1 MVAVLQGYFDDSGT
15 HDGSRVVAIG
25 GFIAREEQWQ
35 EFEREWKERVLS
47 QCKVFRMA
55 DLENGYGEFA
65 GWPKEKKHSLINTV
79 TEIALRY
86 AKHAVSGLV
95 IAQDYDEIVPQ
106 WAKKIEA
113 FGDEYNFC
121 FQMCIG
127 QSMQYVDL
135 LDPLMPDEEKIAFMF
150 EQQKKH
156 EGITRD
162 NYTLI
167 KEFRDPQNRMGAF
180 GFGTKQDFH
189 PLQLADFFAYE
200 SYKHLD
206 NLVQKSGRDI
216 RVPLKI
222 LQNEGQSIQAH
233 FMGGKTLERLV
244 RHYDELGRPHDGK
257 EPWWP
262 WA

>member
-1 MVAVLQGYFDDSGT
+1 
-15 HDGSRVVAIG
+15 
-25 GFIAREEQWQ
+25 
-35 EFEREWKERVLS
+35 
-47 QCKVFRMA
+47 
-55 DLENGYGEFA
+55 
-65 GWPKEKKHSLINTV
+65 
-79 TEIALRY
+79 
-86 AKHAVSGLV
+86 
-95 IAQDYDEIVPQ
+95 
-106 WAKKIEA
+106 
-113 FGDEYNFC
+113 
-121 FQMCIG
+121 
-127 QSMQYVDL
+127 MQYVDL